1 MSYEYEVDIAPIMY
15 SKLYSC
21 LSMSDI
27 LGVFNQMLD
36 FPIGTDC
43 HQQFLRPE
51 LAISLEVTLYYSLW
65 NQVKRSSHRNV
76 WLMKMKIAP
85 IGIIRTPLKSSM
97 DSFIQS
103 I

>member
-51 LAISLEVTLYYSLW
+51 LAISLEVIPFTTVFETKS
-65 NQVKRSSHRNV
+65 RDHH
-76 WLMKMKIAP
+76 
-85 IGIIRTPLKSSM
+85 IGMCGL
-97 DSFIQS
+97 
-103 I
+103 